1 MASANLCCRPLDV
14 ILTCRAADLPILQL
28 TLQRLRRFVPLRRAH
43 VITAST
49 NLAKFRRRLGS
60 DVDFHDEDALIP
72 EMTLSRLKQA
82 PLPGFPKSAG
92 WYFQQLLKFAFA
104 FQNSR
109 EDYFLIWDADTV
121 PLRPLEFFDESGR
134 MLFTIADEWHEG
146 YFNTYRKLLR
156 QEPRREFS
164 FISQHMIVQ
173 RSILCEM
180 LTKIDKNFPGEESWA
195 WKIINNL
202 EVRRTP
208 VQRVRDAR
216 PLCEEQLSRT
226 RGLSK
231 TELVTRRISPDSRPA
246 VSRRFGK
253 TERTIFLCDL

>member
-1 MASANLCCRPLDV
+1 MANANPRHQPLDV
-14 ILTCRAADLPILQL
+14 VMPCRAADLPILRL
-28 TLQRLRRFVPLRRAH
+28 TLESVRRFIPLRRAH
-43 VITAST
+43 VITST
-49 NLAKFRRRLGS
+49 ANLAKFRRQLGA
-60 DVDFHDEDALIP
+60 DVDLHDEDALISG
-72 EMTLSRLKQA
+72 MTLARLKQA
-82 PLPGFPKSAG
+82 PLPGFPTSAG

-104 FQNSR
+104 FHNSC

-146 YFNTYRKLLR
+146 YFDTYRKLLR

-180 LTKIDKNFPGEESWA
+180 LMKIDKNFPGHESWA

-202 EVRRTP
+202 DGP
-208 VQRVRDAR
+208 
-216 PLCEEQLSRT
+216 S
-226 RGLSK
+226 
-231 TELVTRRISPDSRPA
+231 
-246 VSRRFGK
+246 
-253 TERTIFLCDL
+253 